1 MKEENINVN
10 NRISPLSRRI
20 IQLQENGFV
29 YDFHHTGKKII
40 CIQTN
45 AELELNAVKIIN
57 LECFMAPGEERRY
70 LYSLESENGL
80 RGLLLNE
87 SRCLDQLYQ

>member
-1 MKEENINVN
+1 MKEESINVN

-20 IQLQENGFV
+20 IQLQEIGFV
-29 YDFHHTGKKII
+29 YDFQHADKKII
-40 CIQTN
+40 CVQTN
-45 AELELNAVKIIN
+45 SELELCAVKIIS

-80 RGLLLNE
+80 RGLLLND
-87 SRCLDQLYQ
+87 SRCLDQSYL